1 MDYRCR
7 ILNKTEQSIG
17 GIENKPLFLFR
28 IASRL
33 IQALRQIGEVCTDA
47 RTGIKQSHAKLPN
60 RIQTLD

>member
-17 GIENKPLFLFR
+17 GIGNKPLFLFH

-33 IQALRQIGEVCTDA
+33 IQALRQNGEVCTDVQA
-47 RTGIKQSHAKLPN
+47 ALK
-60 RIQTLD
+60 